1 MRSSDIQQRPVFLA
15 LAIGL
20 ILTPMAFGGTTGWF
34 TSVFAI
40 YTGSTAVFWAVTVK
54 TGNGYPGAGS
64 RIILLAATLVGVAV
78 FWCFAQ
84 AWMPAPAGI
93 AHDIWSEASALLALS
108 EGQIPAPVISV
119 NPQAS
124 VSGALC
130 LSGYCLVF
138 FLCYRIA
145 VVERRA
151 VRLLAIITL
160 AGTAYALYGIAL
172 ELSGS
177 GYVLWYERDFE
188 PGNLSSTF
196 PNRNAF
202 ADYAALCLMCG
213 YALMYRA
220 RIRREDLDRGWL
232 SAAISVSVFYL
243 RRNGWLIYACAIL
256 FISILMTHS
265 RGGLLVTMVSLT
277 VLAGCAMRNA
287 LNRKFALI
295 SIVLLA
301 VCAAILFGL
310 VGGATMERFSRID
323 TASLERY
330 EIFALTIKAIG
341 DHPILGTGLGTFSD
355 IFAAYRTETLLPQ
368 IDFAHNSFLEN
379 ALEMGLPAAT
389 LFYAGLMALFIFF
402 VRSLVANGHTHP
414 YPALAISTMA
424 LGFSHSLF
432 DYPDQFPAVA
442 ITFAAILG
450 IAAARSS
457 SVAIT
462 GTPHTGTD
470 RRQA

>member
-1 MRSSDIQQRPVFLA
+1 MKSSDIQQRPVYFA

-20 ILTPMAFGGTTGWF
+20 ILAPMAFGGTTGWF

-40 YTGSTAVFWAVTVK
+40 YAGSVALFWAVTVK
-54 TGNGYPGAGS
+54 TGAGYPAAS
-64 RIILLAATLVGVAV
+64 TRIILLAATLVGIAIV
-78 FWCFAQ
+78 WCFAQ
-84 AWMPAPAGI
+84 AWLPAPPGI
-93 AHDIWSEASALLALS
+93 THNIWSEASALPALPD
-108 EGQIPAPVISV
+108 GQPLGPVISV
-119 NPQAS
+119 NPQES
-124 VSGALC
+124 VSGALR

-151 VRLLAIITL
+151 ARLLVIITL

-177 GYVLWYERDFE
+177 SYVLWYERDFE

-220 RIRREDLDRGWL
+220 RIRQDDLDRGWL
-232 SAAISVSVFYL
+232 HAATSVSVFYL
-243 RRNGWLIYACAIL
+243 RRNGWLVYAAAIL
-256 FISILMTHS
+256 FVAILMTHS

-287 LNRKFALI
+287 VNREFALI
-295 SIVLLA
+295 SIVVLA
-301 VCAAILFGL
+301 VFAAILFGL
-310 VGGATMERFSRID
+310 LGGATVERFSRID

-330 EIFALTIKAIG
+330 EIFELTIEAIG

-389 LFYAGLMALFIFF
+389 LFYAGLTALFIFF
-402 VRSLVANGHTHP
+402 VRSLVVYPRAHP

-424 LGFSHSLF
+424 LAFFHSLF

-450 IAAARSS
+450 IAAAQSFCVS
-457 SVAIT
+457 AAGKNYT
-462 GTPHTGTD
+462 GDD
-470 RRQA
+470 RRQT